1 MKRPILMFLAH
12 PADIIEARTRVLI
25 GEEERP
31 EFDMLINF
39 DKEAVYDEQSL
50 FQSSDEIIDLYLN
63 DEDEV

>member
-1 MKRPILMFLAH
+1 MKKTLMFLAN

-31 EFDMLINF
+31 EFDMVITF
-39 DKEAVYDEQSL
+39 DSEARYDLQSF
-50 FQSSDEIIDLYLN
+50 FQTSEEIVDLYLN